1 MEGKRCFKKRQMMFL
16 KEQKAVKKEQ
26 KAALKR
32 PKGYEKKIETKET
45 TCLTLKNVE

>member
-32 PKGYEKKIETKET
+32 PVGYEKKIETKET
-45 TCLTLKNVE
+45 TL

>member
-16 KEQKAVKKEQ
+16 KEQKAFLKEQ

-32 PKGYEKKIETKET
+32 QMGYEKKIETKET
-45 TCLTLKNVE
+45 TL

>member
-1 MEGKRCFKKRQMMFL
+1 MMFM
-16 KEQKAVKKEQ
+16 KEQKAVLKEQ

-45 TCLTLKNVE
+45 TL

>member
-1 MEGKRCFKKRQMMFL
+1 MMFL
-16 KEQKAVKKEQ
+16 KEQKAVMKEQ

-45 TCLTLKNVE
+45 TL